1 LISGKDE
8 DQHLVFGLASVSI
21 TADGEMVTD
30 LQGDQIDPDEM
41 EKAFHEY
48 VMDSRE
54 GDVMHDKVPA
64 SKLVECFVVTPE
76 KLDALIKALGGS
88 GAPPDFKGCAAW
100 VGYKVF
106 NEAVWKRVKA
116 GDLRAFSIEGV
127 AERVPA

>member
-1 LISGKDE
+1 
-8 DQHLVFGLASVSI
+8 
-21 TADGEMVTD
+21 
-30 LQGDQIDPDEM
+30 
-41 EKAFHEY
+41 
-48 VMDSRE
+48 MDSRE

-64 SKLVECFVVTPE
+64 SKLVESFVVTPQ
-76 KLDALIKALGGS
+76 KLELLMKALGTS
-88 GAPPDFKGCAAW
+88 APPDFKGCAAW